1 MSRIL
6 RSLLVLTLLFTAH
19 CGDDDSTAATATAD
33 TAETCISCLNE
44 FDKNDKKLCPEPQSE
59 WKCVEGCCVPVFK
72 CETDEQCATTG
83 FDEGQ
88 CTDDRYDCRCETD
101 TGACYEWLCGTSD
114 ECDEDEVCDA
124 GACVAISDAL
134 SLRLVSQV
142 HILSPGA
149 TGQLLAEAFDPSAPE
164 LGLPIDVTWSSE
176 DESVVSVDAEGT
188 VTGGDV
194 AGGDDARALL
204 RERHALRAFGVQT
217 QRQVLDVQDDVRHIL
232 ADARDGGEL
241 MQHAV
246 DLNGGNGRALKRGHQ
261 HAAKRVAEGEAEA
274 ALERLGDDRRE
285 TLRIMARIDFE
296 LVRFD
301 KLFPVL
307 LDHVDNLVPSFAERL
322 RAPGGR
328 HPPPDLFNVRST
340 IQSCERGTWQRARR
354 RANQIPVVRRVAAW
368 AGGNHCAGSASRRG
382 WT

>member
-1 MSRIL
+1 MLLL
-6 RSLLVLTLLFTAH
+6 RLFEVHEGLELVLQDARGIGHGIFRRDGAVRLDLQRELVIVEHLPLAGVLDLV
-19 CGDDDSTAATATAD
+19 GDALHRAVEAVDRDKTDRRVFGAVAVGRDIALAERDGELHAD
-33 TAETCISCLNE
+33 LGAL
-44 FDKNDKKLCPEPQSE
+44 
-59 WKCVEGCCVPVFK
+59 VEGADHEIGV
-72 CETDEQCATTG
+72 QH
-83 FDEGQ
+83 FD
-88 CTDDRYDCRCETD
+88 
-101 TGACYEWLCGTSD
+101 
-114 ECDEDEVCDA
+114 VC
-124 GACVAISDAL
+124 
-134 SLRLVSQV
+134 
-142 HILSPGA
+142 
-149 TGQLLAEAFDPSAPE
+149 
-164 LGLPIDVTWSSE
+164 
-176 DESVVSVDAEGT
+176 
-188 VTGGDV
+188 TGGDV

-354 RANQIPVVRRVAAW
+354 RANQIPVVRRGAAW

-382 WT
+382 WS